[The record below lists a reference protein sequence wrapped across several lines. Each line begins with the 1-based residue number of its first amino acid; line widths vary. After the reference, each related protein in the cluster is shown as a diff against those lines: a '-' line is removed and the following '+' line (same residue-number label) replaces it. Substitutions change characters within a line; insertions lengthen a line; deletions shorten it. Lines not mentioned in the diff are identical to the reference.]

1 MKHVKLFEDFI
12 SEVTKH
18 MISGNSGR
26 TISTLDNKKY
36 ELKKDVKGARI
47 DDYIDV
53 VLPKGTIIYNL
64 PGGVF
69 AYHDSLKKYTS
80 NFRGS
85 KWNDKYG
92 VQLRS
97 MPETLE
103 DIEKNSKVLESVN
116 NTVTFTIDDGNLDD
130 KFLNDKSLSRNL
142 DYKEDRGDTYYVLP
156 KRDFDRFQD
165 WADSSGFDIDEV
177 IDIIE
182 ESVNEKRMTYKG
194 RVVKRVWPDLGGD
207 GKVKILLRDATNSQY
222 VKPEDIK
229 GYVNEAIA
237 PLFPDVLKIKKDTK
251 ITSNAN
257 NERDVLPAGVYKSTG
272 KEFDGMHIYKS
283 KGKNWF
289 LWPEDMDIIN
299 DMNESVSVSTMP
311 YKSAHGKE
319 PRGNGMW
326 AFSVGGEDIFT
337 PKAMNYGE
345 ALKWAKEEAKKRNA
359 SEIKVLG

>member
-36 ELKKDVKGARI
+36 ELKKDVKGAQI

-97 MPETLE
+97 MTETLE
-103 DIEKNSKVLESVN
+103 DIEKNSKVLESMN

-182 ESVNEKRMTYKG
+182 ESVNEERMTYKG
-194 RVVKRVWPDLGGD
+194 RVVKRIWPDLGGD

-229 GYVNEAIA
+229 GYV
-237 PLFPDVLKIKKDTK
+237 
-251 ITSNAN
+251 
-257 NERDVLPAGVYKSTG
+257 
-272 KEFDGMHIYKS
+272 
-283 KGKNWF
+283 
-289 LWPEDMDIIN
+289 
-299 DMNESVSVSTMP
+299 NESVSVSTMP